1 MRPSDADPVLAP
13 EVVVDTTSSGAR
25 THELPAGPVRVPSD
39 PPPALPFDPLAALRP
54 GPNAEAPPE
63 EAPAEEAG
71 EAEEAREA
79 EVDPAGELPEEA
91 YAACLAGLT
100 GMGPARLAAI
110 MRAEGAAEAWRRVAA
125 GRGWTHPEVVKAL
138 GQQRDRLVER
148 WQREA
153 RAVEVAEVW
162 HRIVAE
168 GVGVAVL
175 GSAAYP
181 RCLAADIEAPAILF
195 HRGSPEVIAG
205 PRVAIVG
212 TRRCTATGVSVALE
226 LGRDLTE
233 AGVSVVSGL
242 ATGIDAAAH
251 RGALVAC
258 RHAGPAFASGSSS
271 DAPGDRAAA
280 PIGVAANGL
289 DIVYPR
295 GHAELWHA
303 VASAGV
309 LLSETP
315 LGCRPERWRF
325 PARNRIIAA
334 LADLVV
340 VVESHRRGG
349 SLYTVDEAER
359 RGIDVLAVPGSV
371 RNPAAGGTN
380 ALIADGRAPVT
391 SVEDVLIALGLQ
403 PAGRRARVERRP
415 PPADGD
421 KPVLDALGWQPATL
435 DQLVLRTG
443 RDLGSLVLAL
453 DRLDEGGWV
462 ARRGGWYERVVGG
475 EP

>member
-1 MRPSDADPVLAP
+1 MPPSDPPEAD
-13 EVVVDTTSSGAR
+13 ER
-25 THELPAGPVRVPSD
+25 VRLPSD
-39 PPPALPFDPLAALRP
+39 PPPALPLDPLAGLR
-54 GPNAEAPPE
+54 GYD
-63 EAPAEEAG
+63 G
-71 EAEEAREA
+71 
-79 EVDPAGELPEEA
+79 LPDEA

-100 GMGPARLAAI
+100 GMGPSRLAAI
-110 MRAEGAAEAWRRVAA
+110 VQADGAAEAWQRVLA
-125 GRGWTHPEVVKAL
+125 GRGWTEPAVLRAL
-138 GQQRDRLVER
+138 GQHRARLVER

-153 RAVEVAEVW
+153 RTVDPAKIW
-162 HRIVAE
+162 HRIVTE

-175 GSAAYP
+175 GAAGYP
-181 RCLAADIEAPAILF
+181 PGLASDVEPPAILF

-212 TRRCTATGVSVALE
+212 TRRCTATGLSMALE

-233 AGVSVVSGL
+233 AGVSVISGL

-251 RGALVAC
+251 RGALAAH
-258 RHAGPAFASGSSS
+258 RHAGPASGSS
-271 DAPGDRAAA
+271 PEAA
-280 PIGVAANGL
+280 PIGVVANGL

-309 LLSETP
+309 LMSETP
-315 LGCRPERWRF
+315 LGCPPERWRF

-349 SLYTVDEAER
+349 SLYTVDEADR

-380 ALIADGRAPVT
+380 ALIAEGRVPVT
-391 SVEDVLIALGLQ
+391 SAEDVLVALGLQ

-415 PPADGD
+415 PPADDD
-421 KPVLDALGWQPATL
+421 KPVLDAVGWQPATL

-453 DRLDEGGWV
+453 DRLGEQGWV
-462 ARRGGWYERVVGG
+462 VRRGGWYERVAGG

>member
-1 MRPSDADPVLAP
+1 MSSPSDPLRSRP
-13 EVVVDTTSSGAR
+13 RNPCPDTGFGGENET
-25 THELPAGPVRVPSD
+25 PSD
-39 PPPALPFDPLAALRP
+39 PPPTLPFDPLAALRP
-54 GPNAEAPPE
+54 VTGE
-63 EAPAEEAG
+63 EGAG
-71 EAEEAREA
+71 
-79 EVDPAGELPEEA
+79 DGGGQGESEGALPEEA
-91 YAACLAGLT
+91 YAACLAGLR
-100 GMGPARLAAI
+100 GMGPPRLAAI
-110 MRAEGAAEAWRRVAA
+110 VRAEGAAGAWRHVAA
-125 GRGWTHPEVVKAL
+125 GRGWSDAAVVGVL
-138 GQQRDRLVER
+138 GQQRDQLVER

-153 RAVEVAEVW
+153 RAIDPAEVW

-175 GSAAYP
+175 GSAGYP
-181 RCLAADIEAPAILF
+181 RPLAADIEPPAILF
-195 HRGSPEVIAG
+195 HRGSPEAVAG

-258 RHAGPAFASGSSS
+258 RHAGPAATSGATTA
-271 DAPGDRAAA
+271 DGDGAAA

-309 LLSETP
+309 LMSEVP

-340 VVESHRRGG
+340 VVESHDRGG

-371 RNPAAGGTN
+371 RNPAAAGTN

-391 SVEDVLIALGLQ
+391 SAEDVLIALGLQ

-415 PPADGD
+415 PPAEAD

-453 DRLDEGGWV
+453 DRLDEGGWL
-462 ARRGGWYERVVGG
+462 ARRGGWYERVAGG
-475 EP
+475 ES